1 MPTRTVRYARSVLA
15 LSADNF
21 HSKHQNGDNSVNA
34 TAKVEPTV
42 QQPVASED
50 FSVEAPEAATTGE

>member
-1 MPTRTVRYARSVLA
+1 
-15 LSADNF
+15 DNF

-50 FSVEAPEAATTGE
+50 FSVEAPEAATTGEYWSADNQS

>member
-1 MPTRTVRYARSVLA
+1 SVLA

-21 HSKHQNGDNSVNA
+21 LSKRQNDENSVNV